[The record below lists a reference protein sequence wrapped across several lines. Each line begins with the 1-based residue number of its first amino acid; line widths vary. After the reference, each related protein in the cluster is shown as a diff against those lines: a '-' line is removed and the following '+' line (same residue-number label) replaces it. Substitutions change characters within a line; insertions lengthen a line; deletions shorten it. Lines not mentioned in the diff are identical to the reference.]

1 MVKRTKA
8 DANHEVWSKAV
19 GAKLGT
25 VKTVGTVGPALQ
37 SLQDIL
43 MGLILYQSKQFN
55 QHQRKLLFCSR
66 DDNDSQTYQ
75 RKEAESFLLLS
86 PAKHKD

>member
-8 DANHEVWSKAV
+8 DANHEVRYKAV

-55 QHQRKLLFCSR
+55 
-66 DDNDSQTYQ
+66 
-75 RKEAESFLLLS
+75 
-86 PAKHKD
+86 